1 MNDYVKNLTVRLEES
16 GPITVS
22 DFMGDAVSHYYANH
36 IPFGIGGDFVTAPE
50 ISQMFGELIGLWCV
64 DVWVRLGKPQK
75 LHLIEC
81 GPGRGTMMADML
93 RATQALSAFHDAVSV
108 HLVESSMQLMVQQ
121 KQALD
126 HFPVDIMWH
135 ERFEEIALDAPFI
148 LIGNEFLDALP
159 IDQYEYKDGAWHKR
173 LVAAK
178 DDALAFDVAE
188 DSLPISHYGQQGDV
202 IELSPARDTFV
213 ANVAENLVAHKGA
226 ALFIDYGHERSA
238 VGDTL
243 QAVKAHKFSDVLRD
257 AGEADLTSH
266 VDFES
271 IAQEAQE
278 KGCKTFG
285 PVGQGAFLRT
295 LGIEQR
301 AEVLGKNATPAQ
313 RDELAMALVR
323 LTGAKEMGN
332 LFKVMAVVG
341 DEQMDLAGF

>member
-1 MNDYVKNLTVRLEES
+1 MNDYIKNFTTRLEKD

-22 DFMGDAVSHYYANH
+22 EFMGDAVSHYYANH

-64 DVWVRLGKPQK
+64 DIWVRLGKPEK

-93 RATQALSAFHDAVSV
+93 RATQALPVFHEAVSV
-108 HLVESSMQLMVQQ
+108 HLVESSMPLMVQQ

-126 HFPVDIMWH
+126 NFKLDIMWH

-159 IDQYEYKDGAWHKR
+159 IDQYEYRDGAWHKR
-173 LVAAK
+173 LVTAK
-178 DDALAFDVAE
+178 DGKLSFDVAE

-202 IELSPARDTFV
+202 IELSPARDEFV
-213 ANVAENLVAHKGA
+213 ANVSEKLAAHRGA

-238 VGDTL
+238 IGDTL
-243 QAVKAHKFSDVLRD
+243 QAVKAHKFADVLAD

-271 IAQEAQE
+271 IAQEARD
-278 KGCKTFG
+278 KGCNVFG

-301 AEVLGKNATPAQ
+301 AEVLGKNATADQ

-332 LFKVMAVVG
+332 LFKVMAFVG
-341 DEQMDLAGF
+341 DAQMEIAGF